1 VRALCRNR
9 GRAAAGFSLIEV
21 LVALAIVGL
30 ALGAAAAT
38 IGTGLMGHEA
48 SRDIA
53 TALAV
58 ADQRLA
64 EAGVTGGL
72 RPGSHA
78 GDFAGRF
85 AWHLTVAPYRDA
97 EVKPGA
103 APPIGFR
110 LFRVA
115 VTVSWRDG
123 RRRRQVALS
132 TLRLGPVA
140 P

>member
-1 VRALCRNR
+1 
-9 GRAAAGFSLIEV
+9 V

-38 IGTGLMGHEA
+38 IGTGLSGHEA
-48 SRDIA
+48 ARDIA

-64 EAGVTGGL
+64 EAGVTGEL

-78 GDFAGRF
+78 GNFAGRF
-85 AWHLTVAPYRDA
+85 AWHITVALYRDPDA
-97 EVKPGA
+97 KPGA
-103 APPIGFR
+103 AAPPSGLR

-123 RRRRQVALS
+123 RRRRQMALS